1 MHVVKP
7 RAEQFG
13 NSAEDRKTA
22 REECSVS
29 ETSWLV
35 VLLSERMSSP
45 SLPIHQG
52 PGTPRKTK
60 AAPAREQ
67 MEKTIQGPQ
76 VMQSSDEESEEKG
89 EQEAEESEEK
99 GEQEH

>member
-1 MHVVKP
+1 
-7 RAEQFG
+7 
-13 NSAEDRKTA
+13 
-22 REECSVS
+22 
-29 ETSWLV
+29 
-35 VLLSERMSSP
+35 
-45 SLPIHQG
+45 
-52 PGTPRKTK
+52 
-60 AAPAREQ
+60 